1 MGNNFIRAMPLELLK
16 KKKALQTIDSWMFNE
31 TVYTKK

>member
-1 MGNNFIRAMPLELLK
+1 MGNNFIRAMPLQLL